1 MVLYLLHP
9 TKDVFKAS
17 IIGRKESLG
26 VVHPNPREEWITQ
39 SRESLLADIKTFLAG
54 YVAEKIKFGT
64 TSNGV
69 ATDFRNAMATAHSM
83 VWNLGMSSLGLV
95 GDYGLYGATNH
106 ALELS
111 ENMKEKLNK
120 ETQDILQK
128 CLKDVDELLKKE
140 WQITEYI
147 AKELLAKEELEYDE
161 IDAIFKDYGK
171 VQTKS

>member
-1 MVLYLLHP
+1 
-9 TKDVFKAS
+9 
-17 IIGRKESLG
+17 
-26 VVHPNPREEWITQ
+26 
-39 SRESLLADIKTFLAG
+39 
-54 YVAEKIKFGT
+54 
-64 TSNGV
+64 
-69 ATDFRNAMATAHSM
+69 M

-140 WQITEYI
+140 WQITEHI